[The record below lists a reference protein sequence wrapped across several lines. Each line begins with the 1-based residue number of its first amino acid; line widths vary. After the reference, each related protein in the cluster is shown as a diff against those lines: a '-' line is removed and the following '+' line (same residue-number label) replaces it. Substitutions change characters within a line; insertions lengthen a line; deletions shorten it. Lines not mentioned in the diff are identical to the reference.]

1 MIDLLKLVQD
11 ARSLRA
17 NSKRAYAVA
26 VRQWLEFA
34 GSDPAGWTPVKAQAF
49 YDHMLDRG
57 QLSAATLNN
66 VTVVGL
72 QFAFDRANTLYGIP
86 NPIGAIDPV
95 KPPRDQDAVR
105 RALTAPQVKALLAAC
120 AGSRLIDLRDR
131 AIVTLG
137 LYTGMRAMSL
147 AALTATWEAGDDA
160 TYWLCR
166 VPLKGGALYSVPVAA
181 QVRAAIQPYVDAV
194 AAAPA
199 DRLFRRV
206 RSSITPTGDEATP
219 GAALSEDGVYRALR
233 ARGVA
238 AGLTFHPHLLRHTFV
253 TWCRRAGVDEML
265 VAAVTGHKPRSNVQ
279 MLDTYTDK
287 RQLARDAAR
296 LCYAAIAA
304 RLAEPPDRKD

>member
-11 ARSLRA
+11 ARSLRDRT
-17 NSKRAYAVA
+17 KRAYATG

-34 GSDPAGWTPVKAQAF
+34 GHDPAGWTPVQAQAF
-49 YDHMLDRG
+49 YDHMLKR
-57 QLSAATLNN
+57 LSPATLNN

-86 NPIGAIDPV
+86 NPIGAIDPA
-95 KPPRDQDAVR
+95 KPPVDRDDVR

-120 AGSRLIDLRDR
+120 AGTRLIDHRDH
-131 AIVTLG
+131 ALVTLG

-147 AALTATWEAGDDA
+147 AAVETWEPGDDD

-166 VPLKGGALYSVPVAA
+166 VPLKGGALYSVPVDAR
-181 QVRAAIQPYVDAV
+181 VRQALAPYADAV
-194 AAAPA
+194 SPG
-199 DRLFRRV
+199 RLFQQIRPRV
-206 RSSITPTGDEATP
+206 TPDGDTTVP
-219 GAALSEDGVYRALR
+219 VGGLSEDGVYRALR
-233 ARGVA
+233 TRGTA

-253 TWCRRAGVDEML
+253 TWCRSGGVDEL
-265 VAAVTGHKPRSNVQ
+265 LIAAVTGHKPQAAVR

-296 LCYAAIAA
+296 LCYAAVAA

>member
-1 MIDLLKLVQD
+1 MTIDLLKLVQD
-11 ARSLRA
+11 ARSLRDRT
-17 NSKRAYAVA
+17 KRAYATG

-34 GSDPAGWTPVKAQAF
+34 GSDPAGWTPVQAQAF
-49 YDHMLDRG
+49 YDHMLKR
-57 QLSAATLNN
+57 LSPATLNN

-86 NPIGAIDPV
+86 NPVSAIDPV
-95 KPPRDQDAVR
+95 KPPPDHDVAR
-105 RALTAPQVKALLAAC
+105 RALTAPQVKALVAAC
-120 AGSRLIDLRDR
+120 AGTRLIDRRDH

-147 AALTATWEAGDDA
+147 AAVETWEPGDDE

-166 VPLKGGALYSVPVAA
+166 VPLKGGALYSVPVDARIR
-181 QVRAAIQPYVDAV
+181 RALAPY
-194 AAAPA
+194 A
-199 DRLFRRV
+199 DDVPPGRLFQQIRPRV
-206 RSSITPTGDEATP
+206 TPAGDTTVP
-219 GAALSEDGVYRALR
+219 VGGLSEDGVYRALR
-233 ARGVA
+233 TRGVA

-296 LCYAAIAA
+296 LCYAAVAA